1 MFFQSKRK
9 LMFQLYFWADVIRGG
24 NSLTMAAAMHDALG
38 IFPSLIVDK
47 GVFRISDRSSEMFV
61 RFAL

>member
-1 MFFQSKRK
+1 
-9 LMFQLYFWADVIRGG
+9 MFQLYFWADVIRGG